1 MRSILLALGT
11 LAFVGPGLCADEA
24 AVGSGHPFDGKPGGG
39 WTWLREDPKAWRI
52 KDGGLEIRVQ
62 PGKAATVK
70 NALVRD
76 VPEFGGVGW
85 GFQVT
90 LTNTAEPTQQYE
102 QAGIT
107 WYRDGKP
114 VFKLV
119 KELVDGKVVI
129 VPGKTPVAGASVQL
143 KLEVLH
149 DRYTAQYRRVGQEEW
164 KTAATGNLPP
174 GKKDQVS
181 LQCYDGPPDA
191 EHWMRFTDFRTYRF
205 SVLRDLNGGSIRED

>member
-1 MRSILLALGT
+1 MRCLLLCLTLLGASGT
-11 LAFVGPGLCADEA
+11 RLRADEPRVVFEDRFA
-24 AVGSGHPFDGKPGGG
+24 GKLGEG
-39 WTWLREDPKAWRI
+39 WSWLREDPQAWRI
-52 KDGGLEIRVQ
+52 RDGGLEIRVQ

-76 VPEFGGVGW
+76 VPDRGKGAWAFE
-85 GFQVT
+85 VT

-102 QAGIT
+102 QAGLT

-129 VPGKTPVAGASVQL
+129 VPGKTPVAGRAVQL
-143 KLEVLH
+143 RLVVRG
-149 DRYTAQYRRVGQEEW
+149 DRYTAQYRPGSRGEW
-164 KTAATGNLPP
+164 QTAAAGMLPP
-174 GKKDQVS
+174 AGKGKDQIS

-191 EHWMRFTDFRTYRF
+191 EHWMRFNNFR
-205 SVLRDLNGGSIRED
+205 VLQLPEGDPAAGKK

>member
-1 MRSILLALGT
+1 MRSLLLALGA
-11 LAFVGPGLCADEA
+11 LVLFGPGLRADQARVVFEDR
-24 AVGSGHPFDGKPGGG
+24 FDGKLKEG
-39 WTWLREDPKAWRI
+39 WTWLREDPKAWRV

-76 VPEFGGVGW
+76 VPERGAGAWAFE
-85 GFQVT
+85 VT
-90 LTNTAEPTQQYE
+90 LTNAAEPTQQYE
-102 QAGIT
+102 QAGLT

-129 VPGKTPVAGASVQL
+129 VPGKTPVAGATVQL
-143 KLEVLH
+143 RLVVRG
-149 DRYTAQYRRVGQEEW
+149 DRYTALYRPDGKGEW
-164 KTAATGNLPP
+164 KTAAAGNFPP

-191 EHWMRFTDFRTYRF
+191 EHWMRFTDFRI
-205 SVLRDLNGGSIRED
+205 LRTPDDEPKK